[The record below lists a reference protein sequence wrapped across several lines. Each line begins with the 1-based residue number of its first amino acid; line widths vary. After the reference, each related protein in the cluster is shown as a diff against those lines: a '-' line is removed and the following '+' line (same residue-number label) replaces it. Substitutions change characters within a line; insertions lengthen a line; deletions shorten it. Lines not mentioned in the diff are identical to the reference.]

1 MAMGLSISPAIWCK
15 LSDQQHSH
23 HNNTQADKFPMAKN
37 RHIAILDDCLVHSK
51 FADHLQD
58 LTNLFQSLIDNGL
71 KISPKKCQFFQTELV
86 YMGLKFLIYNGRPS
100 ITSMKDKCEAI
111 RHLDLSKTVR
121 DCRKFCGMVNFLAT
135 FLKNLQKILI
145 PIYNLTRKC
154 IKFLWTEE
162 CQTAFDHIKFLLS
175 NPPILRMPDMTGIFR
190 LMSDTSTLAAG
201 TALYQYQGSAF
212 YIVGYNSKKLPKAVQ
227 NYSVTE
233 LKLFGLVVN
242 IYTFKQLL
250 TNVYFE
256 VFCDHS
262 AIVQILNGKKKL
274 PTRRIQRLIE
284 HLLPFNFTV
293 QYLPGNKMHIADI
306 LSRLAGKD
314 LEPSDQL
321 IPISFNVHTRST
333 RPLKLY
339 NANKHKVPTNIPY
352 ITKTTT
358 PKITHTKPTVV
369 PTKLPHPPK
378 IQPHIFKPSTSGKT
392 PL

>member
-1 MAMGLSISPAIWCK
+1 MAMGLSISPAIW
-15 LSDQQHSH
+15 QTFI
-23 HNNTQADKFPMAKN
+23 NNILRQIPNKN
-37 RHIAILDDCLVHSK
+37 RHIAIMDDCLVHSK

-71 KISPKKCQFFQTELV
+71 KISPRKCQFFRTELV

-100 ITSMKDKCEAI
+100 ITPMKDKCEAI
-111 RHLDLSKTVR
+111 RRLDPPKTVR
-121 DCRKFCGMVNFLAT
+121 DCRKFCGMVTFLAT
-135 FLKNLQKILI
+135 FLKDLQKILI

-154 IKFLWTEE
+154 TKFLWTEE
-162 CQTAFDHIKFLLS
+162 YQTAFDHIKFLLS
-175 NPPILRMPDMTGIFR
+175 NPPILRMPDMTGTFQ

-201 TALYQYQGSAF
+201 AALYQYQGSAF

-233 LKLFGLVVN
+233 LELFGLVVN
-242 IYTFKQLL
+242 IYAFKQLL

-274 PTRRIQRLIE
+274 PTRRMQRLIE

-293 QYLPGNKMHIADI
+293 QYLPGNKMHIANI

-321 IPISFNVHTRST
+321 IPISFNVHTRSS
-333 RPLKLY
+333 RPLKQY
-339 NANKHKVPTNIPY
+339 YANQHKTSIPY
-352 ITKTTT
+352 KLAT
-358 PKITHTKPTVV
+358 PKVTHVKPQIQSV
-369 PTKLPHPPK
+369 KLRHPPK
-378 IQPHIFKPSTSGKT
+378 LPTKPSKSPPASKT
-392 PL
+392 PPAPIGILRKVFP